1 MTNSKRIICGAL
13 AAMSLLALPAAGQAK
28 SLTFGTRLDHEPS
41 NSAPAHNCKE
51 DGSDDPTP
59 TCSRVAID
67 ESIAVPGGLRAPA
80 DGRIV
85 RFRVRAGAP
94 GQVTFRLARLKNA
107 GFNQALGEYTALG
120 KSGGVGP
127 TVNVAGRG
135 FDETG
140 NPVESFPANLKV
152 KKGDYV
158 GIDSTSTSAL
168 YCSSG
173 GPNHLIFEQPL
184 TGSFKQST
192 KTDGCELMVQAV
204 MKPSK
209 PKKKK

>member
-1 MTNSKRIICGAL
+1 MTHSKRIICGAL

-28 SLTFGTRLDHEPS
+28 TLTFGTRLDHEPS
-41 NSAPAHNCKE
+41 NSVPAHNCRE

-67 ESIAVPGGLRAPA
+67 KSIAVPGGLVAPA
-80 DGRIV
+80 NGRIV

-94 GQVTFRLARLKNA
+94 GQMTFRTARLKDA
-107 GFNQALGEYTALG
+107 GFKGDQGFTALG
-120 KSGGVGP
+120 KSGAVGP
-127 TVNVAGRG
+127 TVNVKGLG
-135 FDETG
+135 FNETG
-140 NPVESFPANLKV
+140 PTVESFKANIPV

-173 GPNHLIFEQPL
+173 GANQLIFATPL
-184 TGSFKQST
+184 NGSFQQST
-192 KTDGCELMVQAV
+192 QTDGCELMVQAV

-209 PKKKK
+209 PKKRK